1 MSYIRDHP
9 YLSNSDTSIE
19 NFLTTDMFTYLST
32 MQHHG
37 TYGDHIT
44 LAAAAALYS
53 MQIVVISDN
62 KEFGPR
68 VISESGIWR
77 PTERFIVLG
86 HQQEGRGEHYFS
98 LTAPSSQAISN
109 LMASS
114 SFVNVSRCNAVEKST
129 EISSTDSAS
138 TCSEHFTSCNV
149 TDLGTLFDGPA
160 RPLLHKYPKST
171 FGKQNRAFSATHYES
186 YDFIEYSISSDSVFC
201 FPCRFLRHLPRTKI
215 LHLQTKESGTGKTSD
230 RNLTNIRALTV
241 TWIVWLAGMST
252 RTVRKRVHY
261 NTDVKKS

>member
-1 MSYIRDHP
+1 MIILPWQPRPHCTVCRLLLFPIIKSLVQELLVRVV
-9 YLSNSDTSIE
+9 
-19 NFLTTDMFTYLST
+19 
-32 MQHHG
+32 
-37 TYGDHIT
+37 YG
-44 LAAAAALYS
+44 A
-53 MQIVVISDN
+53 
-62 KEFGPR
+62 
-68 VISESGIWR
+68 R
-77 PTERFIVLG
+77 PSVLG

-114 SFVNVSRCNAVEKST
+114 SVVNVSRCNAVEKST

-186 YDFIEYSISSDSVFC
+186 YDFIE
-201 FPCRFLRHLPRTKI
+201 
-215 LHLQTKESGTGKTSD
+215 
-230 RNLTNIRALTV
+230 
-241 TWIVWLAGMST
+241 
-252 RTVRKRVHY
+252 
-261 NTDVKKS
+261 